1 MSAPV
6 TFSDELREGWRDL
19 LGAVLG
25 LGLGIGAYNP
35 VSSFFF
41 RALEHEFGWSRSAA
55 AVSLIALPITAA
67 VLPMAGLLLDRFG
80 ARRVA
85 LLSSV
90 CMAACF
96 VWLSAMNG
104 QLWMFY
110 AAFLLLNVLGC
121 ATGPVSYTRTI
132 SARFRKSRGT
142 ALAVS
147 MLGIG
152 FTAMI
157 LPPVLAWIMT
167 RWGWRGGYVFFA
179 AAVVIGG
186 VLARGLIR
194 EPVER
199 ESGRDALAGDRLA
212 DAARKPVFWLLGT
225 AILALSIASLGFVSQ
240 FQSLVVEKGL
250 AAGQAPWLLSALA
263 ASVLVSRIAIGGALD
278 AFRPERVAAGALCL
292 AALGMVVWMT
302 GGAHASTAL
311 IAVLLVGLSIGAELD
326 FLSFFCARLF
336 GLRHY
341 SAVYGGLA
349 AFFYTGIAAGGVA
362 YGAIHDASGQYGA
375 ALSMS
380 AVLLVAAAGLF
391 LLIGS
396 AMREAERAERSA
408 AEAAPAPFSPRRKSL
423 S

>member
-1 MSAPV
+1 MSAF
-6 TFSDELREGWRDL
+6 TDELRDGWRDL
-19 LGAVLG
+19 AGTVLG

-41 RALEHEFGWSRSAA
+41 RALEHEFAWSKGAA

-85 LLSSV
+85 LLSSL
-90 CMAACF
+90 CMSACF
-96 VWLSAMNG
+96 VWLSAMSG

-132 SARFRKSRGT
+132 SARFRRSRGT

-152 FTAMI
+152 FTAMV
-157 LPPVLAWIMT
+157 LPPVLAGVMA
-167 RWGWRGGYVFFA
+167 RWGWRGGYQFFA
-179 AAVVIGG
+179 VAVIVGG
-186 VLARGLIR
+186 VVARVLIR
-194 EPVER
+194 DPAQDLNH
-199 ESGRDALAGDRLA
+199 RDASTGDRLA
-212 DAARKPVFWLLGT
+212 VAARKPVFWLLGA
-225 AILALSIASLGFVSQ
+225 AIFGLSVASLGFVSQ

-250 AAGQAPWLLSALA
+250 AASQAPWLLSALA
-263 ASVLVSRIAIGGALD
+263 ASVMVSRLVIGGALD
-278 AFRPERVAAGALCL
+278 AFRPERVAAIALCL
-292 AALGMVVWMT
+292 AALGVVVWMMS
-302 GGAHASTAL
+302 GASASTAL
-311 IAVLLVGLSIGAELD
+311 VAVLLVGLCIGAELD

-349 AFFYTGIAAGGVA
+349 AFFYTGIAAGGVG
-362 YGAIHDASGQYGA
+362 YGMIHDRTGQYGA
-375 ALSMS
+375 ALSVS
-380 AVLLVAAAGLF
+380 AVLLVVAAVLF

-396 AMREAERAERSA
+396 AMREAERAERKASS
-408 AEAAPAPFSPRRKSL
+408 EAPAVS
-423 S
+423 